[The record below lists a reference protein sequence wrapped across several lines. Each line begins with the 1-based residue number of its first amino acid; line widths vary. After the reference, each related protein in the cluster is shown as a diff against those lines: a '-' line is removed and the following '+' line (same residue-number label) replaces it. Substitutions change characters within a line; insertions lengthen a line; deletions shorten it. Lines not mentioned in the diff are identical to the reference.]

1 MIKKILFFLL
11 LSPIFVFSQEN
22 NNFGIKFH
30 GFVKSDLL
38 FDSRQTVDAREGHF
52 LLFPKNVSLDP
63 DGEDINAKSSFNMLS
78 IQTRLK
84 GFITGPDI
92 GKIKTSA
99 YIEGE
104 FFGMM
109 NSDINGFRLRHA
121 FIKLKWETASIL
133 VGQYWHP
140 MFATKCYPGTVS
152 FNTGA
157 PFQPF
162 SRNPQIR
169 LTKSFGNFNLFLTA
183 LSQVDFV
190 STGPDGASAKYLR
203 NSTVPAVNFKVEY
216 NYKNADNSNEF
227 LIGLSIN
234 YKTLVPR
241 LQTDNGY
248 ATSQTTYSTAFSG
261 YAKFKTKAITIK
273 AYGFYGGDAY
283 NLLMLGGY
291 AVTKLADPAKDYVE
305 YSCIRNSS
313 YWIDFQTNGKEL
325 AWGLFGGYSKN
336 LGSSNEIVGNAY
348 TRGADIDFLYRVSTR
363 LIWNIQKFRLAPE
376 LEYTAAAYATNMG
389 LIGGRTTEILN
400 IDKYGKVTESELV
413 GNFRVLIGFYY
424 FF

>member
-1 MIKKILFFLL
+1 MIKKLLFIML
-11 LSPIFVFSQEN
+11 LSPVFIFAQESN
-22 NNFGIKFH
+22 KFGIKFH

-38 FDSRQTVDAREGHF
+38 FDSRQTIDAREGHF
-52 LLFPKNVSLDP
+52 LLYPKNESLDP
-63 DGEDINAKSSFNMLS
+63 LGEDINAKSSFNLLS

-99 YIEGE
+99 YVEGE

-121 FIKLKWETASIL
+121 FLKLKWETASIL

-169 LTKSFGNFNLFLTA
+169 FTKSAGKFSFMLTA
-183 LSQVDFV
+183 ISQVDFV
-190 STGPDGASAKYLR
+190 SNGPDGGSPKYLR
-203 NSTVPAVNFKVEY
+203 NSTIPAMNFKVEY
-216 NYKNADNSNEF
+216 NRKNSDNTREF
-227 LIGLSIN
+227 LMGLSFN
-234 YKTLVPR
+234 YKMLVPR
-241 LQTDNGY
+241 LQTDLGY
-248 ATSQTTYSTAFSG
+248 KTTQTTNSMSFSG
-261 YAKFKTKAITIK
+261 YAKFRSKAITLK

-283 NLLMLGGY
+283 NMVMLGGY
-291 AVTKLADPAKDYVE
+291 AVTKLTDPAKDFVE
-305 YSCIRNSS
+305 YSCIRNTS
-313 YWIDFQTNGKEL
+313 YWVDFQTNGKKL
-325 AWGLFGGYSKN
+325 AWGLFGGYTKN
-336 LGSSNEIVGNAY
+336 LGSSDEIMGDVYA
-348 TRGADIDFLYRVSTR
+348 RGADIDFIYRVSTR

-376 LEYTAAAYATNMG
+376 LEYTAAAYATDNTPV
-389 LIGGRTTEILN
+389 GGTVKVLN
-400 IDKYGKVTESELV
+400 IDKYGKVTDSQLV
-413 GNFRVLIGFYY
+413 GNFRVLVGFYY

>member
-1 MIKKILFFLL
+1 MIKKLLFFLL
-11 LSPIFVFSQEN
+11 LSPVFIFAQESHK
-22 NNFGIKFH
+22 FGIKFH
-30 GFVKSDLL
+30 GFVKSDLF
-38 FDSRQTVDAREGHF
+38 FDSRETVDAREGHF
-52 LLFPKNVSLDP
+52 LLYPKNENLDP
-63 DGEDINAKSSFNMLS
+63 LGDDINAKSSFNLLS

-121 FIKLKWETASIL
+121 FLKLKWETASIL

-169 LTKSFGNFNLFLTA
+169 FTKSVQNFDFILTA
-183 LSQVDFV
+183 ISQVDFI
-190 STGPDGASAKYLR
+190 SSGPNGPSAKYLR
-203 NSTVPAVNFKVEY
+203 NSTIPAMNFKVEY
-216 NYKNADNSNEF
+216 NHKNSDNTREF
-227 LIGLSIN
+227 LMGLSFN
-234 YKTLVPR
+234 YKMLVPR
-241 LQTDNGY
+241 LQTDLGY
-248 ATSQTTYSTAFSG
+248 KTTQTANSMSFSG
-261 YAKFKTKAITIK
+261 YAKFRSKAITIK

-283 NLLMLGGY
+283 NMVMLGGY
-291 AVTKLADPAKDYVE
+291 AVTKLTDPTKDFVE
-305 YSCIRNSS
+305 YSCIRNTS
-313 YWIDFQTNGKEL
+313 YWLDFQTNSKKL

-348 TRGADIDFLYRVSTR
+348 TRGADIDFLYRISTR
-363 LIWNIQKFRLAPE
+363 LIWNVQKFRLAPE
-376 LEYTAAAYATNMG
+376 LEYTAAAYATEK
-389 LIGGRTTEILN
+389 LSIGGSSKILN
-400 IDKYGKVTESELV
+400 IDKYGKVTESQLV

>member
-1 MIKKILFFLL
+1 ML
-11 LSPIFVFSQEN
+11 LSPVFIFAQESN
-22 NNFGIKFH
+22 HFGIKFH

-38 FDSRQTVDAREGHF
+38 FDSRQTVDVREGHF
-52 LLFPKNVSLDP
+52 LLYPKNESLDP
-63 DGEDINAKSSFNMLS
+63 LHEDINAKSSFNLLS

-84 GFITGPDI
+84 GIITGPDI

-121 FIKLKWETASIL
+121 FLKLKWETASIL

-169 LTKSFGNFNLFLTA
+169 FTKSAGKFNFMFA
-183 LSQVDFV
+183 AISQVDFV
-190 STGPDGASAKYLR
+190 SNGPGGASSIYLR
-203 NSTVPAVNFKVEY
+203 NSTIPAMNFKVEY
-216 NYKNADNSNEF
+216 NRKNSDNTREF
-227 LIGLSIN
+227 LMGLSVN
-234 YKTLVPR
+234 YKMLVPR
-241 LQTDNGY
+241 LQTDLGY
-248 ATSQTTYSTAFSG
+248 KTSQTANSMSFSG
-261 YAKFKTKAITIK
+261 YAKFTSKAITIK

-283 NLLMLGGY
+283 NMVMLGGY
-291 AVTKLADPAKDYVE
+291 AVTKLADPTKDFVE
-305 YSCIRNSS
+305 YSCIRNTS
-313 YWIDFQTNGKEL
+313 YWLDFQTNGKKL
-325 AWGLFGGYSKN
+325 AWGLFGGYTKN
-336 LGSSNEIVGNAY
+336 LGSSDEILGAVY
-348 TRGADIDFLYRVSTR
+348 SRGADIDFVYRVSTR
-363 LIWNIQKFRLAPE
+363 LIWNVQKFRLAPE
-376 LEYTAAAYATNMG
+376 LEYTAAAYATDNTPAG
-389 LIGGRTTEILN
+389 STVKVLN
-400 IDKYGKVTESELV
+400 IDKYGKVTDSQLV
-413 GNFRVLIGFYY
+413 GNFRVLVGFYY

>member
-1 MIKKILFFLL
+1 MIKKLLFFILL
-11 LSPIFVFSQEN
+11 CPVFVFSQEN
-22 NNFGIKFH
+22 NSFGIKFH
-30 GFVKSDLL
+30 GFVKSDVL

-52 LLFPKNVSLDP
+52 LLYPKNESLDP

-92 GKIKTSA
+92 GNIKTSA
-99 YIEGE
+99 YIEAE

-121 FIKLKWETASIL
+121 FLKLKWETASIL

-152 FNTGA
+152 FNTGV

-169 LTKSFGNFNLFLTA
+169 LTKSFGNFNFFLTA

-190 STGPDGASAKYLR
+190 SNGPDGASPKYLR
-203 NSTVPAVNFKVEY
+203 NSTIPALNFKVEY
-216 NYKNADNSNEF
+216 IHKNFDKSSEF
-227 LIGLSIN
+227 LIGLSAN

-241 LQTDNGY
+241 LQTDLGY
-248 ATSQTTYSTAFSG
+248 KTTQTTYSVAFSA
-261 YAKFKTKAITIK
+261 YAKYKNKAVTIK

-283 NLLMLGGY
+283 NMIMLGGY
-291 AVTKLADPAKDYVE
+291 AVTKLADPTKDYVE
-305 YSCIRNSS
+305 YSCIRNTS
-313 YWIDFQTNGKEL
+313 YWLDFQTNGKKL

-336 LGSSNEIVGNAY
+336 LGSSNEIVGNAF

-363 LIWNIQKFRLAPE
+363 LIWNVQKFRLAPE
-376 LEYTAAAYATNMG
+376 LEYTAAAYATSM
-389 LIGGRTTEILN
+389 IPVGGTTEILN
-400 IDKYGKVTESELV
+400 IDEYGKVTESSLV

>member
-11 LSPIFVFSQEN
+11 ISPIFVFSQEN
-22 NNFGIKFH
+22 NSFGIKFH

-52 LLFPKNVSLDP
+52 LLFPKNVSIDP
-63 DGEDINAKSSFNMLS
+63 DGKDVNAKSSFNMLS
-78 IQTRLK
+78 IQSRLK

-121 FIKLKWETASIL
+121 FIKLKWKTASIL

-152 FNTGA
+152 FNTGV

-169 LTKSFGNFNLFLTA
+169 LTKSFGKFNFFLTA
-183 LSQVDFV
+183 LSQVDFI
-190 STGPDGASAKYLR
+190 STGPNGSSAKYLR
-203 NSTVPAVNFKVEY
+203 NSTIPALNFKVEF
-216 NYKNADNSNEF
+216 NCKNDDKNREL
-227 LIGLSIN
+227 LIGLSVN
-234 YKTLVPR
+234 YKNLVPR
-241 LQTDNGY
+241 LQTNLNY
-248 ATSQTTYSTAFSG
+248 KTSQTTHSMAFSG

-291 AVTKLADPAKDYVE
+291 AVTKVTDPAKDYVE
-305 YSCIRNSS
+305 YSCIRNTS
-313 YWIDFQTNGKEL
+313 YWLDFQTNSKKL
-325 AWGLFGGYSKN
+325 AWGLFGGYTKN
-336 LGSSNEIVGNAY
+336 LGSSNEIVGDAY
-348 TRGADIDFLYRVSTR
+348 TRGADIDFIYRISTR
-363 LIWNIQKFRLAPE
+363 LIWNIKKFRLAPE
-376 LEYTAAAYATNMG
+376 LEYTAAAYATEK
-389 LIGGRTTEILN
+389 LYAGGGSRILN
-400 IDKYGKVTESELV
+400 IDEYGKVTDSELV